1 MALENFV
8 VTDSGKA
15 LLAESQ
21 TGEKITFTRAAV
33 GDGELDGQDPE
44 QLTDIVH
51 KVLDLSISSLSRDQ
65 NIATVKVL
73 FSNADMQEAFFLRE
87 MALYAKDDDGN
98 EILYAYGNAGA
109 TPDSIPQYS
118 VAPTEFV
125 FSINLV
131 IADSATISAVING
144 SLVYATKDDLAKKAD
159 LENGVVSASELPK
172 ASTDIAGV
180 IKLSQDLVLN
190 EDGTLAI
197 NKSKVGGT
205 GAVPITIEEDNVA
218 AAIELPIKFNDNDE
232 VIAMDDSSGTGIIS
246 LEQIGRKLEFIA
258 REVL

>member
-15 LLAESQ
+15 LLAKTQ
-21 TGEKITFTRAAV
+21 TGEKITFTRAAA

-73 FSNADMQEAFFLRE
+73 FSNANMQAPFYLRE
-87 MALYAKDDDGN
+87 MALYAKGDDGK
-98 EILYAYGNAGA
+98 EILYAYSNAGT
-109 TPDSIPQYS
+109 TPDYIPLYS

-131 IADSATISAVING
+131 IERSANISTVING
-144 SLVYATKDDLAKKAD
+144 SLVYATKDDLVKKAD
-159 LENGVVSASELPK
+159 LENGLVPESELPK
-172 ASTDIAGV
+172 ASTGTAGV

-190 EDGTLAI
+190 ADGTLAI

-205 GAVPITIEEDNVA
+205 GAVPTLSQSPLKLKVTA
-218 AAIELPIKFNDNDE
+218 P
-232 VIAMDDSSGTGIIS
+232 GI
-246 LEQIGRKLEFIA
+246 
-258 REVL
+258 V